1 MASSYC
7 WKLRALIKKNYL
19 LMKRNLFS
27 TLFEIFFPI
36 ILFGVIIALREAFP
50 IEIFTFSET
59 EKNTEKY
66 INDKSMT
73 SIKNIQNDPGF
84 DQSTTS

>member
-1 MASSYC
+1 
-7 WKLRALIKKNYL
+7 
-19 LMKRNLFS
+19 MKRNLFS

-66 INDKSMT
+66 INDKLMT
-73 SIKNIQNDPGF
+73 SIKNK
-84 DQSTTS
+84 